1 MNPGRA
7 FEQREMKFGGVSID
21 LLVLYVGDDDGSYQ
35 ADSLQPAGDCTYT
48 VYFPP
53 GNATRPPW
61 SVQDVRLFIQANFT
75 GRRESLRLKSDE
87 PPNQSCLKVRA

>member
-1 MNPGRA
+1 
-7 FEQREMKFGGVSID
+7 MKFGGVSID

-61 SVQDVRLFIQANFT
+61 SVQDVRLSFKRTSRGVVNHSASKAM
-75 GRRESLRLKSDE
+75 SLRIN
-87 PPNQSCLKVRA
+87 PA